1 MRGKPWSIIP
11 LKHWTE
17 AALVDCE
24 CSGHCLELFATLTN
38 TWLEAIL
45 KKTQPR
51 HRHTLLLFRD
61 CLGEEADEH
70 RRADRELTVD
80 VRLRTN

>member
-1 MRGKPWSIIP
+1 MRGKPWSIIS

-45 KKTQPR
+45 KKKNPDIAI
-51 HRHTLLLFRD
+51 LYYYS
-61 CLGEEADEH
+61 E
-70 RRADRELTVD
+70 TV
-80 VRLRTN
+80 